1 MAEFANTDRR
11 HGQVRADSAILAPVV
26 HDASLSGS
34 FRELTRAWR
43 EDTGHLSSPSQ
54 IALHP
59 AYQRIIGMGDAA
71 LPLIFEDLQEHDGQW
86 YVALRA
92 ITEASPVPPE
102 ASGRAGLVREAWLR

>member
-1 MAEFANTDRR
+1 
-11 HGQVRADSAILAPVV
+11 
-26 HDASLSGS
+26 
-34 FRELTRAWR
+34 
-43 EDTGHLSSPSQ
+43 
-54 IALHP
+54 
-59 AYQRIIGMGDAA
+59 MGDAA